1 MTQMNESTW
10 HVYLLEC
17 ADGTIYCGVAKDPV
31 KRLAQHNG
39 ALPGGA
45 RYTCGR
51 RPVRLLG
58 SRQCENKSEA
68 LKLELK
74 IKSLPR
80 CRKLL
85 MVMGNAGSDNI

>member
-1 MTQMNESTW
+1 MNESTW

-17 ADGTIYCGVAKDPV
+17 ADGTFYCGIAKDVP

-39 ALPGGA
+39 EVPGGA

-58 SRQCENKSEA
+58 SRECLSKSGA
-68 LKLELK
+68 LKLEYAVK
-74 IKSLPR
+74 HRPR
-80 CRKLL
+80 SKKLATL
-85 MVMGNAGSDNI
+85 LGN